1 MPKPNGLSGV
11 ELTGATKEV
20 RRLGLAEPTL
30 VSRVVTRH
38 SMSSQES
45 LNLPNAPALRRGL
58 MTMRQA
64 SAASQP
70 PSLIQPRPQ
79 QRSLCRAAPPRPM

>member
-20 RRLGLAEPTL
+20 RRLGLAEPTF
-30 VSRVVTRH
+30 VIRFATRH

-45 LNLPNAPALRRGL
+45 WNPPNAY
-58 MTMRQA
+58 
-64 SAASQP
+64 
-70 PSLIQPRPQ
+70 
-79 QRSLCRAAPPRPM
+79 

>member
-45 LNLPNAPALRRGL
+45 LNLPNASFCCERTARQWALH
-58 MTMRQA
+58 
-64 SAASQP
+64 
-70 PSLIQPRPQ
+70 
-79 QRSLCRAAPPRPM
+79 